1 MFTDPTAY
9 PATEKD
15 ITDFDSWTTV
25 KRPALPGRID
35 RSMVDVIAVTDEG
48 PSGDQTPLGKLLDED
63 GGEDTDES
71 DEERDGGRA
80 FDSLL

>member
-1 MFTDPTAY
+1 
-9 PATEKD
+9 
-15 ITDFDSWTTV
+15 
-25 KRPALPGRID
+25 
-35 RSMVDVIAVTDEG
+35 MVDVIAVTDEG